1 MSLVQDNRTL
11 AAPGEGVAQCP
22 VDHTAWS
29 HKKSVR
35 PLADGTAPVERDSRG
50 VWHVRG
56 FEEARAV
63 LRSSETQQAGFKA
76 ELVTAG
82 NALTNRP
89 ILYQEGKVHQE
100 QRTKTARFFTPKT
113 VSAQYRQM
121 MERLAN

>member
-1 MSLVQDNRTL
+1 MSLVQDKPSTHP
-11 AAPGEGVAQCP
+11 PGADPGRCP
-22 VDHTAWS
+22 VDHNAIGQ
-29 HKKSVR
+29 KKSVR
-35 PLADGTAPVERDSRG
+35 PRPEGTTPVERDSRG

-100 QRTKTARFFTPKT
+100 QRTKTA
-113 VSAQYRQM
+113 
-121 MERLAN
+121 